1 MLVVIIAL
9 GLVCIALER
18 RFPARPLPSVPG
30 FLGRVVAANGA
41 QLAVVILAGL
51 TWDHLFRA
59 RSLLDLG
66 AQMSPLAGAVLTYF
80 GSTFV
85 FYLWH
90 RLRHES
96 DFFWRGCHQLHHSA
110 QRIETLTSFYKHPVE
125 FLCNGLLSSALAYG
139 IAGLS
144 VEGAGLYTLLCA
156 AAEYFYHMNVRT
168 PRWLGLFIQR
178 PEMHRIHH
186 ESGRHAGNYGDL
198 PLWDALF
205 GTLENPDRAR
215 ADTVVCGFTPDRE
228 DRVLDML
235 LAVDVH
241 ATKPSPSPSR
251 RLRTLLR
258 RTPAVLLLCLG
269 FSQIAGV
276 AMGSEAL
283 RGIGALSVAA
293 PLPLVFT
300 QFRGFETFATTF
312 DFEVD
317 TADGARVSGPITPAL
332 SAALGGPY
340 NRRNPYGAVL
350 SYGPA
355 LDRPNERRLVDAV
368 LRYGLCHGG
377 PFARALGLSSP
388 VLRGHL
394 RVHGQTAAAQTEHK
408 LAVECMK

>member
-1 MLVVIIAL
+1 MLYIVVAL
-9 GLVCIALER
+9 GFLCIALER
-18 RFPARPLPSVPG
+18 RFPARPLPAVPG
-30 FLGRVVAANGA
+30 FVARVVAANTA
-41 QLAVVILAGL
+41 QLGVVLLAGL

-59 RSLLDLG
+59 RSLFDLG
-66 AQMSPLAGAVLTYF
+66 AQMSPLAGAAITYF
-80 GSTFV
+80 ASTLV
-85 FYLWH
+85 YYLWH

-96 DFFWRGCHQLHHSA
+96 DFFWRWCHQLHHSP

-139 IAGLS
+139 VAGLS
-144 VEGAGLYTLLCA
+144 VEGAALYTLFCA

-186 ESGRHAGNYGDL
+186 EAGRHSGNYGDL

-205 GTLENPDRAR
+205 GTLENPDPAR
-215 ADTVVCGFTPDRE
+215 AEGVVCGFTPDRE
-228 DRVLDML
+228 ARVLDML

-241 ATKPSPSPSR
+241 ATTPPSHSR

-258 RTPAVLLLCLG
+258 RAPATLLLCLG

-276 AMGSEAL
+276 ALGSEAL
-283 RGIGALSVAA
+283 RGVGALSVAA
-293 PLPLVFT
+293 PLPFVFT
-300 QFRGFETFATTF
+300 QFRGYETFATSY

-317 TADGARVSGPITPAL
+317 TADGARVAGPITPAL

-340 NRRNPYGAVL
+340 NRRNPYGAAL

-368 LRYGLCHGG
+368 LRHGLCDAG
-377 PFARALGLSSP
+377 PFARALGLASP
-388 VLRGHL
+388 VLRADIH
-394 RVHGQTAAAQTEHK
+394 VHGQTAIARTEHT
-408 LAVECMK
+408 LSVECTR